1 MKTSR
6 IFSIGVVILPLVVSF
21 APSASGQEKPPEI
34 KSIARPLAGY
44 TEIIFHGATG
54 PFQLQG
60 RETLDP
66 AAPWFDMHDALVTEL
81 GPGVFLGQFP
91 NGKDDLAFYR
101 VVSQSEGISD
111 LKGWTVLLK
120 VSAPANGA
128 YFVAGESPVVT
139 VTILDT
145 FAQGLSRADFSS
157 LSLYLYGAQDTRQ
170 TVTAV
175 KLLNASTNRSARPHH
190 YIDLKTN
197 PGAQVNGDLVTYH
210 LKPVTDEVTDP
221 LKGTYTVALSAV
233 LASDNIQ
240 QIMKFVD
247 VQIGTT

>member
-6 IFSIGVVILPLVVSF
+6 VFSIGVVILPLVVSI
-21 APSASGQEKPPEI
+21 AQTASGQEKPPEI
-34 KSIARPLAGY
+34 KSLAIPKAGY
-44 TEIIFHGATG
+44 SEIIFHGTAG
-54 PFQLQG
+54 PFQVQT
-60 RETLDP
+60 RANLDP
-66 AAPWFDMHDALVTEL
+66 TTPWVDMQDALVTEL

-91 NGKDDLAFYR
+91 SGIDDLRFYR

-128 YFVAGESPVVT
+128 FFVTGESPLVT

-157 LSLYLYGAQDTRQ
+157 LSLYMYGPQDPRQ

-175 KLLNASTNRSARPHH
+175 KLLNASTNRTQRAHH
-190 YIDLKTN
+190 YIDLKATRMY
-197 PGAQVNGDLVTYH
+197 GS
-210 LKPVTDEVTDP
+210 
-221 LKGTYTVALSAV
+221 TV
-233 LASDNIQ
+233 
-240 QIMKFVD
+240 MR
-247 VQIGTT
+247 